1 MKIDEF
7 VKLSDRDKEKYYLH
21 YEGNVFDIEI
31 FYHWN
36 LRVEWDMCCEAC
48 GKEVDHHYLLIGTG
62 DTREPKFCLPHYAEI
77 NKDAEFIRIQKE
89 PERLKHF
96 VTFRFTSGE
105 YSQIFYK
112 IFDTTS
118 EKLDGEVQEYMR
130 TYYGEPEESGADSSC
145 GNGWCYHGCC
155 VALSHERTEIVKSYE
170 WLLKELTAESATINK
185 ETV

>member
-21 YEGNVFDIEI
+21 TEDGNDFDIEI

-36 LRVEWDMCCEAC
+36 LKTEWNMKCEVC
-48 GKEVDHHYLLIGTG
+48 TEDQLHYLLIGTP
-62 DTREPKFCLPHYAEI
+62 DTREPKFCLEHYAEI
-77 NKDAEFIRIQKE
+77 NQDAEFIRHE
-89 PERLKHF
+89 PEPEKLNHL

-112 IFDTTS
+112 VFSVTR
-118 EKLDGEVQEYMR
+118 EKLDGEVKEYMR
-130 TYYGEPEESGADSSC
+130 TYYGEPEESDADENC
-145 GNGWCYHGCC
+145 GNGWCYFGCC

-170 WLLKELTAESATINK
+170 WLLKELTAEPATINK
-185 ETV
+185 GQ